1 MSCQQKSETA
11 SPTYK
16 SLTEAVYASG
26 NVFPKNEYKVVANAD
41 GYLQQQLVNEG
52 DVTKANQLLFS
63 LESLSQDARAEAAA
77 NIYRR
82 L

>member
-1 MSCQQKSETA
+1 MKIIRSSTHLLILSLFLVSCQQKSETA

-52 DVTKANQLLFS
+52 DVTKTNQLLF
-63 LESLSQDARAEAAA
+63 
-77 NIYRR
+77 I
-82 L
+82 

>member
-1 MSCQQKSETA
+1 MKIIRSSTHLLILSLFLVSCQQKSETA

-41 GYLQQQLVNEG
+41 GYLQQQ
-52 DVTKANQLLFS
+52 
-63 LESLSQDARAEAAA
+63 
-77 NIYRR
+77 
-82 L
+82 